1 MPRSSQFDWAQFQ
14 LGIFV
19 KARPEELYALWTTGH
34 GLGRWF
40 LRTAE
45 FAPATGPAP
54 RGKRAKLSPFP
65 EGHVRAEEEACRA
78 GDLYRWEWY
87 YDGGITGEGRVTQM
101 RPPTRFG
108 VTFGNEMEVEIGIRK
123 QGPWCELSLRQFKI
137 PDTPQGRWSLHM
149 GCRVG
154 WTFFLTN
161 LKSVAEGGPD
171 LRETDRMRTKQL
183 HLINI

>member
-1 MPRSSQFDWAQFQ
+1 MPKSPRFDWTQFQ
-14 LGIFV
+14 LGIFI
-19 KARPEELYALWTTGH
+19 KARPEEIHTLWTTGH

-45 FAPATGPAP
+45 FAPAPDTSS
-54 RGKRAKLSPFP
+54 KSKKAKPTPFP
-65 EGHVRAEEEACRA
+65 EGQVRAEVEACRA
-78 GDLYRWEWY
+78 HDLYRWEWY
-87 YDGGITGEGRVTQM
+87 YDGGITGEGRMTQM
-101 RPPTRFG
+101 RPPTRLGF
-108 VTFGNEMEVEIGIRK
+108 TFGNQMEVEVGIRK
-123 QGPWCELSLRQFKI
+123 QGAWCEVILRQFKI
-137 PDTPQGRWSLHM
+137 PDTPQGRFSLHM

-171 LRETDRMRTKQL
+171 LREIDRLRTKQL